1 MQDGIPSHAAS
12 RYAARMAASSF
23 RFGAYRLDTAA
34 RELWSGEHMVA
45 LPPKSFGCIAY
56 LIEHRERAVGR
67 DELISAVWGRVDVSD
82 DVLAQALLRA
92 RRAVGDTGNEQR
104 AIRTVPRFGYRWIL
118 PLEPAIEPIPSIAA
132 DAATA
137 LPAGEVVA
145 AKITRTV
152 PKARLSRT
160 VAATAV
166 AVLALAAVIL
176 AWSLAP
182 RPTTSPAAPRSDSL
196 LLVLPVAVG
205 GADAD
210 FAWIRLGAMDY
221 IASRLRIQAK
231 RKVLPSEQTLLLIG
245 QDATPTD
252 AGALHRL
259 ELASGASF
267 ILAPQAT
274 LSGDAW
280 NVVIDVYHD
289 GGVHSYAARAGNP
302 LDAAG
307 LTLARFIDSLGAT
320 ADIGDGKVSA
330 ATERVQ
336 RIDAAMLAGDLADAR
351 QLADSAPAALK
362 DDPAIVVRAAQIAFR
377 AGQLDAAEQRFRPL
391 AENPALA
398 IDVRAQAQMG
408 LGAVAVRRQD
418 FAAAERDYSAAIST
432 LAGAGGQDHPDLL
445 GSAYSSRGVTHG
457 ARGGFDAALADFG
470 RARVELER
478 AGDHVEIG
486 SVEVNFA
493 LVEASRGRYAEA
505 VAAFDRAIATF
516 TRFDV
521 RDNLAAAMLG
531 KTRAQLALLDHDG
544 ALASSAS
551 AFDLSTH
558 LENPILRQD
567 IAEVRMHTLLLSGQ
581 LDAAAA
587 LLDAAQASGAEI
599 EFAPLRARLQ
609 LERGDAAAAVAT
621 ATKVLDALDAAAAP
635 PADAAVA
642 EIALIAASAGR
653 HADAVALLDRVRQ
666 HLLSTP
672 AAAVDRE
679 HTLALELATAVALT
693 ARGDASADAHFAAA
707 FSAADRS
714 GSADSLVGVGI
725 DYAAYLIQQHAL
737 EQATTVVGR
746 LSPYADRDYRAAR
759 ATAALYHALGNT
771 DLAVGAEAKVRRL
784 AGERRPEL
792 AL

>member
-1 MQDGIPSHAAS
+1 MV
-12 RYAARMAASSF
+12 ASSF
-23 RFGAYRLDTAA
+23 RFGEYRLDTAA

-67 DELISAVWGRVDVSD
+67 DELISAVWGRMDVSD

-118 PLEPAIEPIPSIAA
+118 PLDTAAEPMPAIAA
-132 DAATA
+132 NGAASLHARDIGATDVESGGKQPRLLRYTAWTA
-137 LPAGEVVA
+137 LAIV
-145 AKITRTV
+145 
-152 PKARLSRT
+152 
-160 VAATAV
+160 
-166 AVLALAAVIL
+166 VLALVL
-176 AWSLAP
+176 VAWSLSRSSKP
-182 RPTTSPAAPRSDSL
+182 PSAADRADSL
-196 LLVLPVAVG
+196 LVVLPVAVG
-205 GADAD
+205 GAGPD

-221 IASRLRIQAK
+221 IASRLRTQA
-231 RKVLPSEQTLLLIG
+231 RRRVLPSEQTLLLIG
-245 QDATPTD
+245 QDASATD

-259 ELASGASF
+259 ELASGASY

-280 NVVIDVYHD
+280 NVVIDVYHG
-289 GGVHSYAARAGNP
+289 GGVRSYTARAGNP

-307 LTLARFIDSLGAT
+307 LTIARFIDSLGA
-320 ADIGDGKVSA
+320 AGDVGDGKVSA
-330 ATERVQ
+330 ATERAQ
-336 RIDAAMLAGDLADAR
+336 RIDAAMLAGDLAAAR
-351 QLADSAPAALK
+351 QLADSAPLTLK
-362 DDPAIVVRAAQIAFR
+362 DDPSIKVRAAQIAFR
-377 AGQLDAAEQRFRPL
+377 AGQLDAAEQQFRPL
-391 AENPALA
+391 ADNAALSV
-398 IDVRAQAQMG
+398 DVRAQAQMG

-418 FAAAERDYSAAIST
+418 FAAAERDYSAAIAT
-432 LAGAGGQDHPDLL
+432 LAGTAGQDHPDLL

-457 ARGGFDAALADFG
+457 ARGRFDAALADFG

-505 VAAFDRAIATF
+505 IVAFDRAIATF

-567 IAEVRMHTLLLSGQ
+567 IAEVRIHALLLSGQ

-587 LLDAAQASGAEI
+587 LLDAQASSAES
-599 EFAPLRARLQ
+599 EFALLRARLQ
-609 LERGDAAAAVAT
+609 LERGDAAAAIAT
-621 ATKVLDALDAAAAP
+621 ATQVLDDPATGVAPAPDAV
-635 PADAAVA
+635 VA
-642 EIALIAASAGR
+642 EVAMIAASAGR
-653 HADAVALLDRVRQ
+653 RADADSLLDHVGKRLQ
-666 HLLSTP
+666 S
-672 AAAVDRE
+672 AADADFSRE
-679 HTLALELATAVALT
+679 HVLALELATAVALAAQGNAT
-693 ARGDASADAHFAAA
+693 ADAHFSAA
-707 FSAADRS
+707 FGAADRS
-714 GSADSLVGVGI
+714 GSADNLVSVGI
-725 DYAAYLIQQHAL
+725 GYAAYLIRQHAL
-737 EQATTVVGR
+737 DQATTVVGR

-759 ATAALYHALGNT
+759 ATAALYGALGNA
-771 DLAVGAEAKVRRL
+771 DLAATAEAKAERL
-784 AGERRPEL
+784 AGQRRPGL
-792 AL
+792 PL

>member
-1 MQDGIPSHAAS
+1 
-12 RYAARMAASSF
+12 MAASSF
-23 RFGAYRLDTAA
+23 RFGEYRLDTAA
-34 RELWSGEHMVA
+34 RELWLGERMVA

-118 PLEPAIEPIPSIAA
+118 PLDTALEPAPSTTRTAEIPVGEMAAPNAETDTLTPGRSRYAAWIAA
-132 DAATA
+132 
-137 LPAGEVVA
+137 
-145 AKITRTV
+145 
-152 PKARLSRT
+152 
-160 VAATAV
+160 
-166 AVLALAAVIL
+166 AVLVLAAALL
-176 AWSLAP
+176 AWPLSHEPATP
-182 RPTTSPAAPRSDSL
+182 PAAVRSDSL

-205 GADAD
+205 AADTD

-221 IASRLRIQAK
+221 IASRLRTQAK
-231 RKVLPSEQTLLLIG
+231 RKVLPSEQVLLLIG
-245 QDATPTD
+245 QDAAPTD

-259 ELASGASF
+259 ELASGASY

-280 NVVIDVYHD
+280 NFVIDIYHD
-289 GGVHSYAARAGNP
+289 GGVRSYTARAGNP

-307 LTLARFIDSLGAT
+307 LSIARFIDSLGA
-320 ADIGDGKVSA
+320 AGDGSDAKVSA

-336 RIDAAMLAGDLADAR
+336 RIDAAMLAGDLAVAR
-351 QLADSAPAALK
+351 QLADATPAALK
-362 DDPAIVVRAAQIAFR
+362 SDPAIVVRAAQIAFR
-377 AGQLDAAEQRFRPL
+377 AGQLDAAEQQFRSL
-391 AENPALA
+391 ADTAALA
-398 IDVRAQAQMG
+398 ADVRAQAQMG

-418 FAAAERDYSAAIST
+418 FAAAEHEYSAAIAT
-432 LAGAGGQDHPDLL
+432 LAGAAGQDHPDLL
-445 GSAYSSRGVTHG
+445 GSAYSSRAAANG
-457 ARGGFDAALADFG
+457 ARGRFDAALADFG

-493 LVEASRGRYAEA
+493 LVEAGRGRYADA

-531 KTRAQLALLDHDG
+531 KTRAQLALLDHEG

-567 IAEVRMHTLLLSGQ
+567 IVEARIQTLLGAGQ
-581 LDAAAA
+581 LDAAAR
-587 LLDAAQASGAEI
+587 LLDAAQTSGAQA
-599 EFAPLRARLQ
+599 EFAVLRARLQ
-609 LERGDAAAAVAT
+609 VELGDAVAAIAT
-621 ATKVLDALDAAAAP
+621 ATQVLDSLPAGAAP
-635 PADAAVA
+635 GSDAAVA
-642 EIALIAASAGR
+642 DVAMIAAVAGR
-653 HADAVALLDRVRQ
+653 RADAGVLLDRVR
-666 HLLSTP
+666 HRLLIAPDAGASDESP
-672 AAAVDRE
+672 NENRNRDHALAV
-679 HTLALELATAVALT
+679 ELATAVTLAAHGEAT
-693 ARGDASADAHFAAA
+693 ADVHFAAA

-714 GSADSLVGVGI
+714 GSLDNLVGVGI
-725 DYAAYLIQQHAL
+725 GYAAYLIQQHAL
-737 EQATTVVGR
+737 DQATTVVGR
-746 LSPYADRDYRAAR
+746 LSPYAERDYRAAR
-759 ATAALYHALGNT
+759 ATAALYRALGNT
-771 DLAVGAEAKVRRL
+771 GLASNAETKVRRL

-792 AL
+792 PL